1 MMFEP
6 VLETLNGWVSYIV
19 ESVGF
24 LKETEQ
30 PLEKHC
36 FTQEDMEGFLSF
48 LRPSLSYG
56 HDNEKEQWAHTP
68 HQADQVIQCLHSMGI
83 AVLFGAKKDERIL
96 SCFLEKKGFSI
107 LVEALLGAAT
117 PEIIR
122 AQCWQ
127 SLSLILHSAKE
138 TLWHR
143 RAHSPML
150 TNCTYAQAIAKKCK
164 TNSSWSAKLP

>member
-6 VLETLNGWVSYIV
+6 VLETLNGWVSYIA
-19 ESVGF
+19 ESVGSF
-24 LKETEQ
+24 KETEQ

-56 HDNEKEQWAHTP
+56 HDNEKGQWAHTP

-138 TLWHR
+138 TL
-143 RAHSPML
+143 
-150 TNCTYAQAIAKKCK
+150 
-164 TNSSWSAKLP
+164 